1 MTCNNN
7 IIIFTVFGVIYGFIH
22 FLEKEQK
29 KKHHEMLIMQRKI
42 ENLTHLCKEMKEE
55 IRKMQEEEN
64 TAKRFISLSD
74 LAHRSMPSSFCQ
86 LEDNGGLQ
94 KPYDDGIEYEEC
106 IEQFIE
112 QCSEHCAEQ
121 FIDIKDSKDMQESDT
136 GSQRNR
142 SNSLSSIL
150 GTAKKMVFG

>member
-7 IIIFTVFGVIYGFIH
+7 IIIFTIFGVIYGFMH

-29 KKHHEMLIMQRKI
+29 KKHYEMLIMQRKI
-42 ENLTHLCKEMKEE
+42 ENLTHLCKEMKDE

-74 LAHRSMPSSFCQ
+74 LADKKH
-86 LEDNGGLQ
+86 DNNNE
-94 KPYDDGIEYEEC
+94 DGIEYEEC

-112 QCSEHCAEQ
+112 QCSTEQ
-121 FIDIKDSKDMQESDT
+121 FIDVEESKEIHESET
-136 GSQRNR
+136 ASQRNR

-150 GTAKKMVFG
+150 GSAKKMVFG

>member
-22 FLEKEQK
+22 LLEKEQK

-74 LAHRSMPSSFCQ
+74 LAHKKH
-86 LEDNGGLQ
+86 DNNNE
-94 KPYDDGIEYEEC
+94 YGIEYEEC

-112 QCSEHCAEQ
+112 QCSEHCVEQ
-121 FIDIKDSKDMQESDT
+121 FIDVEESKEIHESET
-136 GSQRNR
+136 ASQRNR

-150 GTAKKMVFG
+150 GSAKKMVFG